1 MNKGGGDD
9 DTGTELPEDGE
20 DGILWRDIR
29 GDEDGRKDADRAGR
43 QHDEQQANAEADVV
57 VPVDAGT
64 ALGGATAP
72 ASAVSVQ
79 VSIVNMLMEDVRH
92 TLRPR
97 GSGSFAHQTRSRCD
111 HPRDPPRGPPLLLG
125 EFRPPPRW
133 GRCKGWRELE
143 PASDGV

>member
-9 DTGTELPEDGE
+9 DAGTELPEDGK
-20 DGILWRDIR
+20 DGMLRRDIR
-29 GDEDGRKDADRAGR
+29 GDEDGSKDADGAGH

-79 VSIVNMLMEDVRH
+79 VSIVNMLMEGVRH

-97 GSGSFAHQTRSRCD
+97 GSGSSARQTRS
-111 HPRDPPRGPPLLLG
+111 HYDPPRGPPLLMG
-125 EFRPPPRW
+125 EFRPPLRW
-133 GRCKGWRELE
+133 GRCKRWRGLE